1 VKLIKSKI
9 EIKDE
14 RAAYN
19 EELLVDWVSKTEEQ
33 EKDRR
38 AMANTFKSQDLDQG
52 YSNFKLSQVSK
63 ENNDDMENAS
73 GENATNNLRN

>member
-1 VKLIKSKI
+1 MKLIRSKI

-38 AMANTFKSQDLDQG
+38 AMANTFKSQDLD
-52 YSNFKLSQVSK
+52 
-63 ENNDDMENAS
+63 
-73 GENATNNLRN
+73 